1 MTTHFI
7 PTDII
12 HNVSKYKRLS
22 TEIFL
27 LSLTIYLSTP
37 PIQPPL
43 NMDFYL
49 YFPIFEGT
57 TTLKKPHQKKWKKYW
72 IREFQFS
79 TEIPS
84 LPFFWSL
91 EKK

>member
-57 TTLKKPHQKKWKKYW
+57 TTLK
-72 IREFQFS
+72 E
-79 TEIPS
+79 TPS
-84 LPFFWSL
+84 EEM
-91 EKK
+91 EKILDSRISIFN